1 MKKPF
6 RTVNRVIRANRIFLF
21 FMALSMGSCSLGFAQ
36 GIRPYGENPFYW
48 EFRGKPCLLVGGS
61 VDDDLFQVSWFEPHL
76 DTLVACGGNY
86 IRNTMSPSANQRWP
100 FGKKDGKYDMTT
112 LNPEYW
118 FDVNRLLH
126 AASERDI
133 VVQIEVWST
142 FSYYRDTWTN
152 HNPFNPV
159 HNINYTVEESGL
171 PVENSSHPTRADNPF
186 FRTVPEYMNNTV
198 VLAFQQKYVD
208 KLLSI
213 TMKYDNVLFSMDNET
228 SVDAR
233 WGAYWAG
240 YIQEAYKAEGKIAY
254 VTEMW
259 DPWDLTHEWHL
270 NTIDH
275 PETYNFV
282 EVSQNTWQEGQRQ
295 RDRLHYVR
303 HRLIEKQMVRPI
315 NNVKIYTM
323 RAGNR
328 YLTPRLA
335 VNRMFV
341 HLWGGVSAVRFHR
354 PTSPGHGIGLDQNAQ
369 RAIRGIR
376 EVFKKF
382 DIFKSEPNDRL
393 LGERAENE
401 AYCLA
406 QQGKQWALYFPAS
419 GAVIL
424 RASGAPEEAT
434 FRVQWYDLDYLA
446 WRPAYELKASD
457 NNLPLGCPEQGR
469 WVAIVTVK
477 E

>member
-1 MKKPF
+1 M
-6 RTVNRVIRANRIFLF
+6 VIRINRIFLSIMVF
-21 FMALSMGSCSLGFAQ
+21 SMGFHSLSSAQ
-36 GIRPYGENPFYW
+36 GIRPYENNPFYW

-76 DTLVACGGNY
+76 DTLAACGGNY

-100 FGKKDGKYDMTT
+100 FGKKDGKYDMNT
-112 LNPEYW
+112 LNPDYW
-118 FDVNRLLH
+118 YDVNRLLN
-126 AASERDI
+126 AATDRDI

-142 FSYYRDTWTN
+142 FSYYHNNWTN
-152 HNPFNPV
+152 HNPFNPA

-171 PVENSSHPTRADNPF
+171 PVVNTSHPTRADNPF

-198 VLAFQQKYVD
+198 VLAYQQKYVD

-228 SVDAR
+228 SVDPR

-240 YIQEAYKAEGKIAY
+240 YIKEAYKAAGKTAY

-259 DPWDLTHEWHL
+259 NSWDLTHKWHL

-295 RDRLHYVR
+295 CDRLGYVR
-303 HRLIEKQMVRPI
+303 GRLIEKQMVRPI
-315 NNVKIYTM
+315 NNIKIYTM
-323 RAGNR
+323 RSGNR

-335 VNRMFV
+335 VDRMFV
-341 HLWGGVSAVRFHR
+341 HLWGGVAAARFHR

-369 RAIRGIR
+369 RAISGIR
-376 EVFKKF
+376 EVFGKF
-382 DIFKSEPNDRL
+382 DIFTSEPDDRL
-393 LGERAENE
+393 LKDRAENE

-406 QQGKQWALYFPAS
+406 REGRQWAVYFPAS

-434 FRVQWYDLDYLA
+434 FRIHWYDLDYLA
-446 WRPAYELKASD
+446 WRPAYEIKALD
-457 NNLPLGCPEQGR
+457 NYVPLGCPEQGR
-469 WVAIVTVK
+469 WVAIVEVL